1 VRNEDFRRFEMTKNK
16 AVGLFLVAVGLFLL
30 SGLLRAHH
38 SEAALDKNSKTTV
51 TGTVTKWS
59 FANPHP
65 TVYLDGD
72 VKDSQGKTVNWFAA
86 GGGGVL
92 GLRKAGWTNKTLVPG
107 ERLLIQGEQV
117 RDGRPVMGLRKL
129 YRCEG
134 QEVPMGY
141 EADEDKNKKF
151 EPLSLER
158 VREMCAKGVVQG
170 VVKPELFSGAEGA
183 K

>member
-1 VRNEDFRRFEMTKNK
+1 MRRFEMTKNN
-16 AVGLFLVAVGLFLL
+16 AVGVFSLAIGLFLL
-30 SGLLRAHH
+30 SGLLFAHH
-38 SEAALDKNSKTTV
+38 SEAALDKNNATTV
-51 TGTVTKWS
+51 TGTVTKWEFS
-59 FANPHP
+59 NPHP

-92 GLRKAGWTNKTLVPG
+92 GLRRAGWTNKTLVPG
-107 ERLLIQGEQV
+107 DRILIQGEQV

-129 YRCEG
+129 YRCGGE
-134 QEVPMGY
+134 EVPVGY
-141 EADEDKNKKF
+141 DADDTKSKKW
-151 EPLSLER
+151 EPISPDR

-170 VVKPELFSGAEGA
+170 VIKPELFASA

>member
-1 VRNEDFRRFEMTKNK
+1 MTKNK
-16 AVGLFLVAVGLFLL
+16 AAGVFSVAIGLFLL
-30 SGLLRAHH
+30 SGLLVAHH
-38 SEAALDKNSKTTV
+38 SEAALDKKNATTV
-51 TGTVTKWS
+51 TGTVTKWV

-65 TVYLDGD
+65 TVFLDGD

-92 GLRKAGWTNKTLVPG
+92 GLRKAGWTNKTLVAG
-107 ERLLIQGEQV
+107 DRILVQGEQV

-134 QEVPMGY
+134 EEVPVGY
-141 EADEDKNKKF
+141 EADDSKSKKF
-151 EPLSLER
+151 EPLSPGR

-170 VVKPELFSGAEGA
+170 VNKPELFAGADR
-183 K
+183 